1 MALPRAANGVD
12 ALANEPVVCDGEMAG
27 RVTSGRVRH
36 QLNASIAPG
45 CVPTWLSERTD
56 GFQIEIPGV
65 FARRRHRARTT
76 NRSHVGRD
84 AKLTF
89 VAAFAR
95 VDPGPTVN
103 P

>member
-1 MALPRAANGVD
+1 MRQHGDPGAANGVD

-56 GFQIEIPGV
+56 GFQNEISGLLHGAAIGPEPPIDPT
-65 FARRRHRARTT
+65 RAGM
-76 NRSHVGRD
+76 RS
-84 AKLTF
+84 
-89 VAAFAR
+89 
-95 VDPGPTVN
+95 
-103 P
+103 